1 MKFGLPQIFECGMK
15 TKFAMK
21 VMECALQELG
31 DHERLI
37 GNGELGYIDSMV
49 SGLDKTVTRIIRR
62 MPEQKH
68 KRVAMRETPPFPL
81 FNQFPADP
89 LTLKFRKHSQRP

>member
-1 MKFGLPQIFECGMK
+1 MNFGLPQIFECGMK
-15 TKFAMK
+15 TEFAMK
-21 VMECALQELG
+21 VMKCALLKLG
-31 DHERLI
+31 DHEHLI

-49 SGLDKTVTRIIRR
+49 SGLDKTVAWIIRR

-68 KRVAMRETPPFPL
+68 KRIAMRETPPFPL

-89 LTLKFRKHSQRP
+89 LALILRKHSQRS